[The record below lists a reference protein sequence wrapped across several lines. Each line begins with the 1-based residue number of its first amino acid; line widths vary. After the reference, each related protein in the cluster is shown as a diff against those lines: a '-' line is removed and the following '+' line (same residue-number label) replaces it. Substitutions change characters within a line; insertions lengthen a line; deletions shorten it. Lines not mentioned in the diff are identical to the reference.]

1 MDWTFDLT
9 FHSHKPLNIVK
20 FQKIS
25 ILPQKKGLEI
35 PEEGGGVS
43 QTKQFILENINV

>member
-35 PEEGGGVS
+35 PEEGGLTD
-43 QTKQFILENINV
+43 QTIYFRKY